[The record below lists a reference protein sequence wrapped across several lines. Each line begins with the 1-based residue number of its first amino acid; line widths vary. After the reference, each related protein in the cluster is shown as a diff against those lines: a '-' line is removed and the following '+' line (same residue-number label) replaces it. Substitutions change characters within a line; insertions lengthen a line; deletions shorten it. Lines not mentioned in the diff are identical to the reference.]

1 MGNSRRKIEMASKR
15 QSEETTESENKRLAV
30 SDDRLK
36 CFFGQKCYRRNPE
49 HFKVK

>member
-1 MGNSRRKIEMASKR
+1 MASKR
-15 QSEETTESENKRLAV
+15 QSEETTESESKRQAV